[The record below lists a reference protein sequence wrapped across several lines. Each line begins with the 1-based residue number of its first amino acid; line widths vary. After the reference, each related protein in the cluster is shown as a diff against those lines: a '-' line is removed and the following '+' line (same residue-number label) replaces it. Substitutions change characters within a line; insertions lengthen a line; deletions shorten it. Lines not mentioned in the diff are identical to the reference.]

1 MVDEAIATGYLRLV
15 PTTEGIEGAVA
26 KQFGGIGTSAG
37 KSFGSAFTPALGGLL
52 AVAGGAVLAKEVS
65 DFVSTGVTAL
75 AKIDTISKQT
85 EAVIASTGNT
95 ANVSAEGIANLANSL
110 ESVTATEA
118 ESIQQGANLLLTFKN
133 IRNEAG
139 EGNDIFDRTTA
150 SMVDMARAMG
160 TDAQGGAIQ
169 LGKALNDPI
178 KGIAALARVGITF
191 SEDQKEMIASLVE
204 SNDLLGAQKII
215 LDELDS
221 QFGGSGAAYAES
233 YAGKLE
239 LIENE
244 YGNIQES
251 IVDGL
256 MPALGEFSSFTLDTL
271 RQISGSEDLASF
283 VGKLNTVGAGAID
296 NLTVVRDIVSG
307 LVASEEGL
315 TFDGLASGLEAA
327 FPAMGPFL
335 EVVTALQPVLP
346 ALAGAAVQLAP
357 ALAEAVPQLASLVNE
372 ILPLIPTVA
381 PPAIEAIG
389 SLADAISQMAPAL
402 EEEADGLGSVIELF
416 GGIVTAV
423 DDIGNG
429 ADGMD
434 LRVNGA
440 LGKYG
445 VIMSG
450 ITHEAGSYGD
460 AINDVR
466 HGFLDSIDGI
476 VDGFTSAGEGVGD
489 FFGTIPAVVN
499 TAVELATKPLRGLL
513 DLIDRIPGVD
523 LPGIGVGADEVGVP
537 VLSGIGGGGAA
548 GVGTPS
554 WSDIGNLGSDIAQP
568 SAPVAHPLTGSA
580 GLGGGVGA
588 GTGAQIHV
596 HPQPGQSEMEIGQ
609 IAANELNGADRG
621 EQ

>member
-1 MVDEAIATGYLRLV
+1 MADEAIATGYFRLV
-15 PTTEGIEGAVA
+15 PTTEGVEAAVS

-37 KSFGSAFTPALGGLL
+37 KSFGSSFTPALGGVL
-52 AVAGGAVLAKEVS
+52 ALAGGALLAKEVT
-65 DFVSTGVTAL
+65 DFVSTGVAAL

-95 ANVSAEGIANLANSL
+95 ANVSAEGIANLANSI
-110 ESVTATEA
+110 EAKTATEA

-139 EGNDIFDRTTA
+139 AGNAIFDRTTA

-256 MPALGEFSSFTLDTL
+256 MPAFGEFADFTLESL
-271 RQISGSEDLASF
+271 RGISGSEDLASF
-283 VGKLNTVGAGAID
+283 VEKLNTVGSGAVD
-296 NLTVVRDIVSG
+296 NLTVVRDIVAG

-327 FPAMGPFL
+327 FPSMGPFL
-335 EVVTALQPVLP
+335 DVVTALEPILP
-346 ALAGAAVQLAP
+346 ALADAAVQLAP
-357 ALAEAVPQLASLVNE
+357 ALSEAVPELASLVNE
-372 ILPLIPTVA
+372 LLPLVPTVV
-381 PPAIEAIG
+381 PPAVDAIG
-389 SLADAISQMAPAL
+389 NLADAITDAGP
-402 EEEADGLGSVIELF
+402 GIEGFAEHTANAIEFWGGAVSAIGDLF
-416 GGIVTAV
+416 QGFSDPDFYAAAESGKYGTWV
-423 DDIGNG
+423 DDILLWGRDVETGFTLMGASVGNFF
-429 ADGMD
+429 D
-434 LRVNGA
+434 V
-440 LGKYG
+440 LG
-445 VIMSG
+445 V
-450 ITHEAGSYGD
+450 
-460 AINDVR
+460 
-466 HGFLDSIDGI
+466 SID
-476 VDGFTSAGEGVGD
+476 SAV
-489 FFGTIPAVVN
+489 TMAS
-499 TAVELATKPLRGLL
+499 KPLQNVI
-513 DLIDRIPGVD
+513 DLINKIPGVNI
-523 LPGIGVGADEVGVP
+523 PGIGADEVGVP
-537 VLSGIGGGGAA
+537 VLSGVGGGAA
-548 GVGTPS
+548 GVGNPS
-554 WSDIGNLGSDIAQP
+554 WSGVGGLSQELIQP
-568 SAPVAHPLTGSA
+568 STPAAHPLAESG
-580 GLGGGVGA
+580 GVGGGVGA

-609 IAANELNGADRG
+609 IAANELNGMQRG